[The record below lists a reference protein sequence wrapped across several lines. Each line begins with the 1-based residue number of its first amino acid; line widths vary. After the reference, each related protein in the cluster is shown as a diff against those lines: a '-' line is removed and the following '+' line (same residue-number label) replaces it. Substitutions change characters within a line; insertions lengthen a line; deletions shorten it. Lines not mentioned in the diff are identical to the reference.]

1 MWNLI
6 VKEHVV
12 LIVEE
17 VTPLIQVTAVY
28 IGIIICINIE
38 PFVDLGTCTPN
49 SNVIEELSTSCSQQL
64 LADGQGMVPVEY
76 FRYTNCWCSTM
87 LVVLYEQHST
97 FHKILLHEN

>member
-6 VKEHVV
+6 VKEHV

-28 IGIIICINIE
+28 WYICINIE

-49 SNVIEELSTSCSQQL
+49 SSVIEELSTSCSQQL

-76 FRYTNCWCSTM
+76 FRYS
-87 LVVLYEQHST
+87 
-97 FHKILLHEN
+97 